1 LPTGHRNS
9 VAATTFQNSTDTTR
23 CHKSV
28 SNNHNNNNN
37 NSISNNSQQNGF
49 KHQPYQAASSLD
61 DSYSASNRLFS
72 GILSGQAN
80 AAAAPWLSFYDECG
94 GNISNSIAANDSIV
108 DKYPN
113 LSLDN
118 NHFNNDMKI
127 QNNINNNMN
136 SQNNSNY
143 IVNDCLVDKT
153 GKFLKFSLSR
163 FVKIYF
169 LLKE

>member
-1 LPTGHRNS
+1 LS
-9 VAATTFQNSTDTTR
+9 D
-23 CHKSV
+23 
-28 SNNHNNNNN
+28 
-37 NSISNNSQQNGF
+37 
-49 KHQPYQAASSLD
+49 
-61 DSYSASNRLFS
+61 
-72 GILSGQAN
+72 ILSGQAN

-113 LSLDN
+113 LSLDS
-118 NHFNNDMKI
+118 NHFNNNT
-127 QNNINNNMN
+127 NNNNMNSQKNINNNNNMN

-143 IVNDCLVDKT
+143 IVNDCLVDKS